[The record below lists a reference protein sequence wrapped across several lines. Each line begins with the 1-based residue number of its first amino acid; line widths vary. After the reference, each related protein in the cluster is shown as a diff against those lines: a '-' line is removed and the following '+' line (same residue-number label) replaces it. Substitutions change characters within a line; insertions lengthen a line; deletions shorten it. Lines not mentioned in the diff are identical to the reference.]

1 MLFIYVY
8 TYIGANKMNNDIKV
22 EITSAY
28 NKIIKVEI
36 TSAYGQ
42 KRIIPLTQNGKILAK
57 IAGTKTL
64 TSETIELAKLLGY
77 SFTVVTREI

>member
-28 NKIIKVEI
+28 
-36 TSAYGQ
+36 GQ
-42 KRIIPLTQNGKILAK
+42 ERIIPLTQNGKILAK